1 MGRSSTSNGPG
12 CCPSICDPTAGR
24 LDLRSAGLSLA
35 AVLAGVY
42 ALKQAAENGVGWSPL
57 LFLAAGVGV
66 GAAFVSRQRRLDD
79 PLIDVRLFA
88 LPAFSFALVA
98 AC

>member
-1 MGRSSTSNGPG
+1 LLPEH
-12 CCPSICDPTAGR
+12 CDPTAGR

-57 LFLAAGVGV
+57 LSWPRASQSAPRSSLASDG
-66 GAAFVSRQRRLDD
+66 ST
-79 PLIDVRLFA
+79 IH
-88 LPAFSFALVA
+88 
-98 AC
+98 